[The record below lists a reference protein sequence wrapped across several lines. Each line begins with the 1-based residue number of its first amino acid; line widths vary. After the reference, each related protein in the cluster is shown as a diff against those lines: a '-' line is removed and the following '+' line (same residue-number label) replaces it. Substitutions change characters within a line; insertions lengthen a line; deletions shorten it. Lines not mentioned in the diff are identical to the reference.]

1 VFKEKSNPEALTLPQ
16 PGELDHP
23 RSFGTPD
30 AITDQFPF
38 ALLSCERA
46 AFGDGSFANLPT
58 LQELPDPMTSVM
70 WGSWVEI
77 NPKTASSLGI
87 ADADLVEVTTEH
99 GSLRVPAVL
108 YPAIR
113 PDAIAMPCG
122 QGHAGY
128 GRYATTRGASPA
140 VLNPGLQ
147 GTVRAR
153 VSKVDGKAILI
164 RFGTDL
170 QDRMEKKE
178 WR

>member
-1 VFKEKSNPEALTLPQ
+1 MYEDPSL
-16 PGELDHP
+16 
-23 RSFGTPD
+23 
-30 AITDQFPF
+30 
-38 ALLSCERA
+38 
-46 AFGDGSFANLPT
+46 GDGSLANLPS

-87 ADADLVEVTTEH
+87 ADGDLVEVSTEH

-113 PDAIAMPCG
+113 PNVIAMPFG
-122 QGHAGY
+122 QGHIGY
-128 GRYATTRGASPA
+128 GRYATNRGANPA

-147 GTVRAR
+147 GTVGAK
-153 VSKVDGKAILI
+153 VSKVEGKASLI
-164 RFGTDL
+164 RFGTDS
-170 QDRMEKKE
+170 QRVMEKKP